1 MMYKK
6 IENAQGNYIDKKQ
19 VRFDILEAHEAWTPD
34 GLNVGWDEYDS
45 IEAAA
50 IAYGLTLS
58 PLPEPIESEE
68 VAQ

>member
-1 MMYKK
+1 MVYKK
-6 IENAQGNYIDKKQ
+6 IENETGDYINKKK
-19 VRFDILEAHEAWTPD
+19 VRFDILEAHEAYTPE

-58 PLPEPIESEE
+58 PLPEPIEPEE